1 MIYTLEVRVPANIGI
16 DRRLVFAAAVLI
28 AAIEGRQE

>member
-1 MIYTLEVRVPANIGI
+1 MIYTLEVRVPADVAI

>member
-1 MIYTLEVRVPANIGI
+1 VPADLPI